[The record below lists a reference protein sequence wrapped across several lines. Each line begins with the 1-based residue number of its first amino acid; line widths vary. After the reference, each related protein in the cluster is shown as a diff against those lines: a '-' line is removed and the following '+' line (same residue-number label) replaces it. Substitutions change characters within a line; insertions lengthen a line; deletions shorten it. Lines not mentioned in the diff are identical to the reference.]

1 MTERQ
6 SLDYLKKAYKNF
18 DVSIEKKEQDDIE
31 LEERKLRWMH
41 FWRNNPSLYAHYKLG
56 IHLFPYQHYGITIMD
71 DASEFVEVST
81 RGTSKTYKALVY
93 LIIRCMLYPGEKC
106 GFATVTRSQA
116 EKAFRETFENEIVGK
131 FSWLIKYLYQNGL
144 ISTKLTDTGPEVT
157 FWNGSALYFFPVLDS
172 SRGIHIGTLVI
183 EECRLIKRS
192 AIESIAIPMLTQRQ
206 PAYKALPEYVGRR
219 DLDEPVRTIYI
230 TSNRYENE
238 WFIRLYRRTFQA
250 FFKNELNRFRVFNT
264 DVYLGI
270 KHGLRS
276 YNWFK
281 SQEQTMEQNNFN
293 MEILNQTCGE
303 ADNAYFTRE
312 MFTVNRIMKKGFVPP
327 TIEQFNSGTFEFN
340 KPDNEYRFVVVDFAF
355 TDDVMSDIANTIIGC
370 FALYKHG
377 EKWCRRMDWME
388 RTSGGS
394 QKDYSLLRL
403 RELFQDYQADYLVYD
418 NRNGGSVHYTDLTK
432 PYEHPYRHPDAWNE
446 HGFTISRD
454 NHLHMMNQTRL
465 EELKNR
471 TVDPDAI
478 PCMIPIAAAPQF
490 NSDMWQDLSKRLRS
504 REIDFLID
512 DMEYD
517 VIMEEQMSNM
527 QLTSEEVA
535 LKKNGYIQTSLMVNE
550 AVSLEQE
557 WRGGIL
563 HLRERSRRDVKDR
576 IIVVAYANI
585 IMTRF
590 ANHLEK
596 KEFRD
601 SENDWDNI
609 KLVF

>member
-1 MTERQ
+1 
-6 SLDYLKKAYKNF
+6 
-18 DVSIEKKEQDDIE
+18 
-31 LEERKLRWMH
+31 
-41 FWRNNPSLYAHYKLG
+41 
-56 IHLFPYQHYGITIMD
+56 
-71 DASEFVEVST
+71 
-81 RGTSKTYKALVY
+81 
-93 LIIRCMLYPGEKC
+93 
-106 GFATVTRSQA
+106 
-116 EKAFRETFENEIVGK
+116 
-131 FSWLIKYLYQNGL
+131 
-144 ISTKLTDTGPEVT
+144 
-157 FWNGSALYFFPVLDS
+157 
-172 SRGIHIGTLVI
+172 
-183 EECRLIKRS
+183 
-192 AIESIAIPMLTQRQ
+192 
-206 PAYKALPEYVGRR
+206 
-219 DLDEPVRTIYI
+219 
-230 TSNRYENE
+230 
-238 WFIRLYRRTFQA
+238 
-250 FFKNELNRFRVFNT
+250 
-264 DVYLGI
+264 
-270 KHGLRS
+270 
-276 YNWFK
+276 
-281 SQEQTMEQNNFN
+281 
-293 MEILNQTCGE
+293 
-303 ADNAYFTRE
+303 
-312 MFTVNRIMKKGFVPP
+312 
-327 TIEQFNSGTFEFN
+327 
-340 KPDNEYRFVVVDFAF
+340 
-355 TDDVMSDIANTIIGC
+355 
-370 FALYKHG
+370 
-377 EKWCRRMDWME
+377 MDWME

-517 VIMEEQMSNM
+517 VIMEEQMANM

-535 LKKNGYIQTSLMVNE
+535 LKKNGYIQTSLMINE

-601 SENDWDNI
+601 SENDWNDI